1 MEAHYLQAL
10 FFFVF
15 KNSLQF
21 FFLAID
27 VLLVERIF
35 QRQNNGFKGEK
46 QIRIQFYI
54 SAFYK
59 KFAYNYVVLHLS
71 FGNMNTQAKTTLPK

>member
-1 MEAHYLQAL
+1 MEAYYLQAL
-10 FFFVF
+10 FFVF

-59 KFAYNYVVLHLS
+59 KFAYNYVVLYYIFLS
-71 FGNMNTQAKTTLPK
+71 EI